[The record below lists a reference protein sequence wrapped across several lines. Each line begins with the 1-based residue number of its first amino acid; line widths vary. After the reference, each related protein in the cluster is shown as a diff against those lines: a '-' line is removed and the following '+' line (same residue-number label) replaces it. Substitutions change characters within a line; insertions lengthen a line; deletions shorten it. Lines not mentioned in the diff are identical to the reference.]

1 MICYTHDFYIAQTT
15 ATLSLSHKIMISGRD
30 ATVTFAANCP
40 AEFFCEI
47 DDGGYDPCKNLFNI
61 KLYVYSAMYDT
72 GTSPK
77 TYNDLTPGNHTVN
90 IQAMAIKLGRPLRPV
105 TATRRFT
112 IQQPSSKK
120 ML

>member
-1 MICYTHDFYIAQTT
+1 MICSKYFYIAQTT
-15 ATLSLSHKIMISGRD
+15 ATLSLSHRIMISGSD
-30 ATVTFAANCP
+30 ATVTFTANCP

-47 DDGGYDPCKNLFNI
+47 DGGGYESCKNFFNI
-61 KLYVYSAMYDT
+61 KLYAMCDT

-112 IQQPSSKK
+112 IQQQSSKNDIVVN
-120 ML
+120 

>member
-47 DDGGYDPCKNLFNI
+47 DGGGYDPCKNLFNI
-61 KLYVYSAMYDT
+61 YIYTQLCM
-72 GTSPK
+72 
-77 TYNDLTPGNHTVN
+77 
-90 IQAMAIKLGRPLRPV
+90 IQAPAPKRTMISHLEITL
-105 TATRRFT
+105 
-112 IQQPSSKK
+112 
-120 ML
+120 